1 MFATFLNVKFKTLL
15 NLRKSLN
22 LYLQEED
29 FQKKITHDKLVCLL
43 KDVEEKFYEKKKLYI
58 KTVFP
63 KRLPSFIWSHMFHR
77 SFHGGGERMRSQK
90 QVDLFLYSIT
100 IAFDYRTIPKI
111 LRHHFRMW
119 WVSYVLAFK
128 NSRIIFQ

>member
-43 KDVEEKFYEKKKLYI
+43 KDVEEKFYEKKKIIYQNCI
-58 KTVFP
+58 
-63 KRLPSFIWSHMFHR
+63 
-77 SFHGGGERMRSQK
+77 SQE
-90 QVDLFLYSIT
+90 VT
-100 IAFDYRTIPKI
+100 IVH
-111 LRHHFRMW
+111 LE
-119 WVSYVLAFK
+119 SYV
-128 NSRIIFQ
+128 S